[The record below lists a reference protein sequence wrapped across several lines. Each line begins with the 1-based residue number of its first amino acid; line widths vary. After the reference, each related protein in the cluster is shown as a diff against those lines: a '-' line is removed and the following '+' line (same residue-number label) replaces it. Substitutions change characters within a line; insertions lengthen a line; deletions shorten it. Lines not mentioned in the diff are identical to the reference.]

1 MVDDGI
7 VMRKQ
12 IDEVRDQCKL
22 GEQKL
27 DQVLAKKAKVF
38 KPEELETAKKSAQN
52 LKENIRI
59 VNELYDE

>member
-1 MVDDGI
+1 MSDVGI

-27 DQVLAKKAKVF
+27 DKVLAKKAKIF
-38 KPEELETAKKSAQN
+38 QPEELETAQKSA
-52 LKENIRI
+52 
-59 VNELYDE
+59 

>member
-1 MVDDGI
+1 
-7 VMRKQ
+7 MRKQ

-27 DQVLAKKAKVF
+27 DQVLAKKEKKF
-38 KPEELETAKKSAQN
+38 QSEELETAKKSAQN

>member
-38 KPEELETAKKSAQN
+38 KPEELETAKKSA
-52 LKENIRI
+52 
-59 VNELYDE
+59 